1 MIVALRRSRHEV
13 TESFIDGSLIKGA
26 TKEAK
31 EAKEEQ
37 LSGVSKKGDGRWHDS
52 AEPRVRYTEH
62 KIRRQASDPLSAL
75 MLLGEQVDNATPQ

>member
-13 TESFIDGSLIKGA
+13 TESFINGSLIRGA
-26 TKEAK
+26 TK

-52 AEPRVRYTEH
+52 VEPRVRYTEH
-62 KIRRQASDPLSAL
+62 KIRRRASDPMSAL
-75 MLLGEQVDNATPQ
+75 MLLGEEVENATPQ